1 MSEDKSG
8 WDSIFSPERIQHFGM
23 KALLTLS
30 EQLLEMFHRRWPHL
44 FFCYRN
50 AGSTENEILKSFEV
64 IAGIFLWINNPSG
77 TLLSRVDGCFWTR
90 SNFIE
95 VYCGDTIWS
104 CVFFAQQ
111 KYRWIKHLVEPCFV
125 EWKMVQILPPPPL
138 PEWSLKNI
146 YRRYLLSQPCCW
158 RLVSFIVTKYGY
170 GTELATNTSKEH
182 SLNLSGCNVVVWTKS
197 CPHLVSTGIGQFIL
211 GS

>member
-44 FFCYRN
+44 FFLLPECRQYREWN
-50 AGSTENEILKSFEV
+50 IKVIRGYRGNIFVNQQPERNSLVEGWWMFLDTFQLHRGILWRHQLE
-64 IAGIFLWINNPSG
+64 L
-77 TLLSRVDGCFWTR
+77 
-90 SNFIE
+90 
-95 VYCGDTIWS
+95 
-104 CVFFAQQ
+104 FFAQQ
-111 KYRWIKHLVEPCFV
+111 KYRWIKYLVKPCFV
-125 EWKMVQILPPPPL
+125 QWKMVQILPPPPML
-138 PEWSLKNI
+138 EWRLKNI

-158 RLVSFIVTKYGY
+158 RLVSVIVTKYGY
-170 GTELATNTSKEH
+170 GPELATNTSKEH
-182 SLNLSGCNVVVWTKS
+182 SLNLGGCNVVVWTKS